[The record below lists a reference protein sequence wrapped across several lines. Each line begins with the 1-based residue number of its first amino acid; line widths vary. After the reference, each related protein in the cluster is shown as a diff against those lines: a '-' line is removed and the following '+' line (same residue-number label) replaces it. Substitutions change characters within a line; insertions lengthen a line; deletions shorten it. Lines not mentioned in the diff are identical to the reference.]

1 MNAMELK
8 PMTPEERKRT
18 AADLYRILY
27 LNNLSETLADC
38 LDSVLVDLRAVCR
51 KVGDVSR
58 HDTRRKLNR
67 MVELTRGISV
77 LQTVVCKDIRDNK
90 EDGLHL
96 LADSVNSIIEMFMPD
111 ADLSDKAYEEMI
123 VAVTKA
129 WTHMR
134 ACRQHDADCI
144 SEIEEMT
151 IQREKELKAKTK

>member
-1 MNAMELK
+1 MELK

-38 LDSVLVDLRAVCR
+38 LDSVLVDLRAACR

-67 MVELTRGISV
+67 MVELTRSISV
-77 LQTVVCKDIRDNK
+77 LQTVVCKNIRADK

-96 LADSVNSIIEMFMPD
+96 LADSINSIIEMFMPD
-111 ADLSDKAYEEMI
+111 SDLSDKAYEEMI

-134 ACRQHDADCI
+134 ACRQHDADCVN
-144 SEIEEMT
+144 EIEQMA
-151 IQREKELKAKTK
+151 IQREKELKAQMK

>member
-58 HDTRRKLNR
+58 HDTRRKLSR

-144 SEIEEMT
+144 KEIEEMT
-151 IQREKELKAKTK
+151 IQREKELKAKMK

>member
-134 ACRQHDADCI
+134 VCRQHDADCI
-144 SEIEEMT
+144 KEIEEMT
-151 IQREKELKAKTK
+151 IQREQELKNQMK